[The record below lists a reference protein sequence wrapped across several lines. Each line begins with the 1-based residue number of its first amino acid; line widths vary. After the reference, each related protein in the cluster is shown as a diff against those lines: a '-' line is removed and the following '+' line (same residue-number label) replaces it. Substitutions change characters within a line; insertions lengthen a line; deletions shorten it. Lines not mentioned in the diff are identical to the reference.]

1 MQIVTV
7 GSISTL
13 LWRLKQEPHW
23 GAAIPEAVCR
33 SYLSGLKYRYRRSFF
48 KKLTYPAGFFKF
60 SRTWIVSEKGMILTV
75 EGHHLILGELVD
87 AVTGRI
93 LPDTHDERYRQK
105 LAKLLMDTKG
115 YSRTDIQ
122 SGCSLQVKAGD
133 NCAIVKVDMAVAVAD
148 RICMIIKYGPG
159 SLVTRHRP
167 ALAASRLLAPYQIPV
182 VVVTNGEDADIL
194 DGRTGEVIG
203 NGMESIPARPELVAR
218 CAAFPFAPIAEARA
232 EIESRI
238 VYAYEVDGACPCDD
252 SICILPLTTVT

>member
-1 MQIVTV
+1 MD
-7 GSISTL
+7 
-13 LWRLKQEPHW
+13 
-23 GAAIPEAVCR
+23 
-33 SYLSGLKYRYRRSFF
+33 FF
-48 KKLTYPAGFFKF
+48 
-60 SRTWIVSEKGMILTV
+60 RKGILTM

-87 AVTGRI
+87 AVTGRV

-105 LAKLLMDTKG
+105 LARLLMDARG
-115 YSRTDIQ
+115 YSQTDIQ
-122 SGCSLQVKAGD
+122 SRCSLRVKAGD
-133 NCAIVKVDMAVAVAD
+133 NCAMVKVDMAVTVAD

-194 DGRTGEVIG
+194 DGHTGEVIG
-203 NGMESIPARPELVAR
+203 NGLESIPARPELAAR
-218 CAAFPFAPIAEARA
+218 CALFLFPRIAEARA

-252 SICILPLTTVT
+252 SICVLP

>member
-1 MQIVTV
+1 
-7 GSISTL
+7 
-13 LWRLKQEPHW
+13 
-23 GAAIPEAVCR
+23 
-33 SYLSGLKYRYRRSFF
+33 
-48 KKLTYPAGFFKF
+48 
-60 SRTWIVSEKGMILTV
+60 MIHTM

-87 AVTGRI
+87 AVTGGV

-105 LAKLLMDTKG
+105 LFRLLMDARG

-122 SGCSLQVKAGD
+122 SRCSLRVKAGE
-133 NCAIVKVDMAVAVAD
+133 NCAIVKVDTAITVAD

-194 DGRTGEVIG
+194 DGHTGEVIG
-203 NGMESIPARPELVAR
+203 SGLESIPARPELVAR
-218 CAAFPFAPIAEARA
+218 RAVFLFPPIAEARA

-238 VYAYEVDGACPCDD
+238 LYAYEVNGACPCDD
-252 SICILPLTTVT
+252 SICVLPTEKAGIII